1 MAVNGAHGIGSA
13 SRNTDRLDEISYFL
27 GYLLQTQTR
36 LHQAY
41 VACKA
46 FQRKGVRHG
55 NCSAPR
61 RYQSQLT
68 LPFACGQL
76 NTGDR
81 GISRHGHHNTVRRQK
96 FGNALQFTLVL
107 DHVARTRWRL
117 PSHAPDSGC
126 QCSFELCCIPTATW
140 RPDTA
145 SMLRRQ
151 GVTCRCLAVIGTSSN
166 KGVRQLVTSQERK
179 SINGSNAMVVVF

>member
-1 MAVNGAHGIGSA
+1 MAVNGAHGLDSA
-13 SRNTDRLDEISYFL
+13 SRNTDRLNKNLSYFL
-27 GYLLQTQTR
+27 GYLSQAQTR

-46 FQRKGVRHG
+46 LQRKGVRPG
-55 NCSAPR
+55 KCSAPYR
-61 RYQSQLT
+61 HQSPLALLYACVQLET
-68 LPFACGQL
+68 SG
-76 NTGDR
+76 R
-81 GISRHGHHNTVRRQK
+81 GISLRGHHNTGRRHNS
-96 FGNALQFTLVL
+96 GNALQFTLVI
-107 DHVARTRWRL
+107 DHVAQTRWSL

-151 GVTCRCLAVIGTSSN
+151 GVTCRCLAVIGTSS
-166 KGVRQLVTSQERK
+166 RQGRASASDLTGNASRSMGRK
-179 SINGSNAMVVVF
+179 QCW